1 MPRLAF
7 AYLRDRLL
15 TTTLNVLLLGLAVA
29 TLVILLLFS
38 NQIGER
44 FSRDAAGI
52 DLVVG
57 AKGSP
62 LQLILSS
69 IYQIDAPTGNIPLES
84 VAMLRRDPS
93 VAQVVPVALGDNFR
107 SFRIVGTEPSY
118 LDLHNASLAS
128 GKLFAD
134 HGEVVVG
141 AEVAKRTGMTIGQ
154 RFLGNHGIGGGQDGA
169 EHHQH
174 PFMAVGILKPTGTV
188 IDRLILT
195 SIETVW
201 DVHGIHHEEEGAEHD
216 HHGEGKH
223 HDGDHDHDADDHD
236 HAASAEHGAHE
247 EGSLHS
253 ETELKPEVTALLVRY
268 RNALGAV
275 RVPGMVNRQ
284 TNMQAAVPAV
294 ETARLLSLLGVGVDA
309 ARLLA
314 WLLAF
319 TGGLSIFVALLNAA
333 AAREGDLALL
343 RVMGASASGV
353 FGTILL
359 EGLVTAAAGVV
370 AGMLLGH
377 GALALAKANFA
388 QLQDIGID
396 PWRIDPGE
404 WWLAAAVLGIG
415 VVAALIPA
423 IRVFRTDLAS
433 TLARGT

>member
-1 MPRLAF
+1 MPLLAF
-7 AYLRDRLL
+7 AYLRDRAL
-15 TTTLNVLLLGLAVA
+15 TTALNVLLLGLAVA

-44 FSRDAAGI
+44 FTRDAAGI

-84 VAMLRRDPS
+84 IAMLRRDPS
-93 VAQVVPVALGDNFR
+93 VAQVVPVAVGDNFR
-107 SFRIVGTEPSY
+107 SYRIVGTEPSY
-118 LDLHNASLAS
+118 LGLHQATLAS
-128 GKLFAD
+128 GRIFAD

-141 AEVAKRTGMTIGQ
+141 AEVATRTGMTLGQ

-169 EHHQH
+169 AHHQH

-195 SIETVW
+195 SVETVW
-201 DVHGIHHEEEGAEHD
+201 DVHGIHHEEEGAVHED
-216 HHGEGKH
+216 HEAHGSA
-223 HDGDHDHDADDHD
+223 DHDHDGADVHD
-236 HAASAEHGAHE
+236 GHEHEAAG
-247 EGSLHS
+247 LHD

-268 RNALGAV
+268 RNAMGAV

-314 WLLAF
+314 WLLAL

-343 RVMGASASGV
+343 RVMGASAGGV

-359 EGLVTAAAGVV
+359 EGLVTAAAGVIV
-370 AGMLLGH
+370 GLVVGH
-377 GALALAKANFA
+377 GTLALAKANFA

-404 WWLAAAVLGIG
+404 WMLGAAVLGIG

-423 IRVFRTDLAS
+423 IRVFRTDLAT
-433 TLARGT
+433 TLARAT